1 MNKHYYFA
9 YGMNTNIGGM
19 KSRCPAAI
27 SIGSA
32 MLANYE
38 FRFACHADVVPKLG
52 AKTVG
57 VLWELTDKCLASLDR
72 LESYPVYYDRVIV
85 PIIHKDR
92 IHKGW
97 VYTMQPGHAESPPG
111 NGYWDCLM
119 EGYKEHDVSRRQLH
133 TALNRS
139 RDNYRSVY
147 TEHIYDWQT
156 DRYTSH

>member
-9 YGMNTNIGGM
+9 YGMNTNRLWM

-38 FRFACHADVVPKLG
+38 FRFAYHADVVPKLG

-72 LESYPVYYDRVIV
+72 LESYPTYYDRVIV
-85 PIIHKDR
+85 PIIHRDR
-92 IHKGW
+92 VYNGW
-97 VYTMQPGHAESPPG
+97 VYTMQPGNLENPPG
-111 NGYWDCLM
+111 DGYWDCLM
-119 EGYKEHDVSRRQLH
+119 EGYKEHNVSRRQLH
-133 TALNRS
+133 TALNHS
-139 RDNYRSVY
+139 RDSIKNGIYS
-147 TEHIYDWQT
+147 YDWHI
-156 DRYTSH
+156 DRYVSH

>member
-1 MNKHYYFA
+1 
-9 YGMNTNIGGM
+9 MNTNIGGM
-19 KSRCPAAI
+19 KTRCPAAI

-38 FRFACHADVVPKLG
+38 FRFAHHADVVPKLG

-85 PIIHKDR
+85 PIIHRDR
-92 IHKGW
+92 VYNGW
-97 VYTMQPGHAESPPG
+97 VYFMQSGHPKNPPG

-133 TALNRS
+133 IALNNS
-139 RDNYRSVY
+139 RDSIRTGAYS
-147 TEHIYDWQT
+147 HDWYDYHADQYVT
-156 DRYTSH
+156 H